1 MFRIFGPPG
10 TGKTTTLL
18 NMVDNH
24 LSQGVHPNHIAF
36 LAFTKKAAN
45 EAKERAATRFKLDPE
60 KDLFFFRTLH
70 SLALNLS
77 EIRPEQVL
85 SREHFLELGQK
96 IGISFG
102 RVSGMDEDIIDKQNN
117 DHPILNTINLARLRK
132 VSLRQQYN
140 ESYIE
145 DDWNTVNYVH
155 KCYV

>member
-36 LAFTKKAAN
+36 LGFTKKAAN
-45 EAKERAATRFKLDPE
+45 EAKERAASRFKLDPE

-77 EIRPEQVL
+77 EIRPEQGL
-85 SREHFLELGQK
+85 SR
-96 IGISFG
+96 
-102 RVSGMDEDIIDKQNN
+102 
-117 DHPILNTINLARLRK
+117 
-132 VSLRQQYN
+132 
-140 ESYIE
+140 
-145 DDWNTVNYVH
+145 
-155 KCYV
+155 